1 MGRRGGAAGGGRGG
15 AHERRAS
22 PPVDSMLR
30 HRRESERDDWIIVA
44 RFRGRRAS
52 AGGLR
57 LRRAVHR
64 RVPREELTQRDVGA
78 AARAQRRRRRARGIP
93 LQGDEE
99 PLGASPRVPR
109 RRREHLAA
117 DARDP
122 EPADAPRVLVL
133 VSVVH
138 RGRGNRGRRRRH
150 RRVSRASAA
159 RVNHGWRSSRGEG
172 LSRSLNFV
180 RISVG
185 CEAMSC
191 PTNLFVVASGSARAA
206 LATRV
211 GRPGGLHRDR
221 GSTDDGASDAP
232 LASRSIRFGRG
243 TGVDR
248 GGGNL
253 GRRRGGGEH
262 CE

>member
-1 MGRRGGAAGGGRGG
+1 MRR
-15 AHERRAS
+15 
-22 PPVDSMLR
+22 
-30 HRRESERDDWIIVA
+30 RRESERIWFIVA
-44 RFRGRRAS
+44 RPPARFRRGRAS

-78 AARAQRRRRRARGIP
+78 AARAHRRRRRARGIP

-133 VSVVH
+133 ISVVH

-159 RVNHGWRSSRGEG
+159 RINQWRSSRGAVA
-172 LSRSLNFV
+172 SLNFV

-185 CEAMSC
+185 CEA
-191 PTNLFVVASGSARAA
+191 FV
-206 LATRV
+206 
-211 GRPGGLHRDR
+211 
-221 GSTDDGASDAP
+221 SDQSFRWPAAP
-232 LASRSIRFGRG
+232 LGRRSRHTRRAPPGPSSRSGLDRRRSIRRG
-243 TGVDR
+243 TRSAFDSLRKRGWSR
-248 GGGNL
+248 SRRWEPRATWGGG
-253 GRRRGGGEH
+253 
-262 CE
+262 